1 MGLLLGTACPAAFIS
16 KAEVRDWPLVGWL
29 AARNETVFLRR
40 GSRGHARIVNAEI
53 ATLLGRGRQVALFP
67 EGTTTDGSHVHAF
80 HAALLQP
87 AIEAGAP
94 IQPLALAYRLP
105 DGRFTRAPAYDG
117 DVSLGECLRAIV
129 AEREIVARI
138 HVAPALSTTEQPDR
152 KQLSQRARD
161 TIVAALADG

>member
-1 MGLLLGTACPAAFIS
+1 MINAACPAAFIS

-80 HAALLQP
+80 HAALLQA